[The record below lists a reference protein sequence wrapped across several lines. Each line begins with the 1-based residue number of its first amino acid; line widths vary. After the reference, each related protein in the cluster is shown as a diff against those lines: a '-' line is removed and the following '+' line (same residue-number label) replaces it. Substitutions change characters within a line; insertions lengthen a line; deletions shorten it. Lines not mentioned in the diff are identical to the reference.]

1 MTFFNVNYRKPTLE
15 VCAEGKLVSTMPYEE
30 EEKAIALITVN
41 YRKLNVNYRK
51 LSVSAAMNNSW

>member
-41 YRKLNVNYRK
+41 YRKLP
-51 LSVSAAMNNSW
+51 

>member
-1 MTFFNVNYRKPTLE
+1 MKLARNRYAIRAAAPEEFVNVNYRKPTLE

-41 YRKLNVNYRK
+41 
-51 LSVSAAMNNSW
+51 